1 MAQATFFIADL
12 LVQVVYEASK
22 NRLNTAMLALMRYF
36 YPCCGLSFY
45 LGNVIAEE

>member
-12 LVQVVYEASK
+12 LVQVAHEASK
-22 NRLNTAMLALMRYF
+22 NRPNTAMLALIRSL